1 MLVFSDCF
9 EWLLDGSVLEVVDVP
24 WISLNGS
31 VRNEGNVSFDC
42 KKFRL
47 HCQNKLTVE
56 LIR

>member
-24 WISLNGS
+24 WIALNGS
-31 VRNEGNVSFDC
+31 VRNERNVSFDY

-47 HCQNKLTVE
+47 HYYCHK
-56 LIR
+56 